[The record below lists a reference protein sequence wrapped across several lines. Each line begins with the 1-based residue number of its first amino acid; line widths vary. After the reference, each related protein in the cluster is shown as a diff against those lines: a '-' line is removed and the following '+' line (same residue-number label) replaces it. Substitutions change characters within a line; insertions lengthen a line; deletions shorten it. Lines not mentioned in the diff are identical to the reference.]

1 MRQTLSLLIGLLL
14 CCTIQAKNRVIEK
27 PPFCVRNTTSIEVSE
42 IILSDTA
49 TVLHI
54 YAKYRPKNWIRIA
67 SGSYLQDNNG
77 ETYLL
82 RSGIGI
88 TPDKEFGCR
97 NPVKLN
103 SG

>member
-54 YAKYRPKNWIRIA
+54 YAKYRPKT
-67 SGSYLQDNNG
+67 GYG
-77 ETYLL
+77 LL
-82 RSGIGI
+82 RVVICKTI
-88 TPDKEFGCR
+88 MEKPIYYVR
-97 NPVKLN
+97 V
-103 SG
+103 